1 MVALRTWRIA
11 ASTGAF
17 TLAAL
22 VAWAGPAAS
31 DHQEGPAPS
40 TCRGT
45 TAVVTWGDPGTFGQ
59 HPESLVLSQPAS
71 RQTKTAT
78 LTTPLPAGRYDIQA
92 VTYDGY
98 HGREDVAQPHEQLV
112 YELLDE
118 RGAVVATTGATTDVP
133 DRVLEA
139 TVVTELG
146 TVEVVRPVTAV
157 RARAFY
163 TGNDR
168 SPNSVEAICL
178 GLTVVP
184 PVSGGGVTT
193 TTTPPTAPTTTAPTV
208 TPVPVP
214 VPVPVL
220 PEPEA
225 EVKGIVQLP
234 EAGPAQ
240 AIVAQPTFTG

>member
-1 MVALRTWRIA
+1 MVARRTWRIT
-11 ASTGAF
+11 ASTGAL

-31 DHQEGPAPS
+31 DHDEGPDPS

-59 HPESLVLSQPAS
+59 HPESLILSQPPS
-71 RQTKTAT
+71 RQSKTAA
-78 LTTPLPAGRYDIQA
+78 LTTPLPVGRYDIQA

-112 YELLDE
+112 YDLLDE
-118 RGAVVATTGATTDVP
+118 RGDVVATTGPTTDVP
-133 DRVLEA
+133 DRVVEA

-146 TVEVVRPVTAV
+146 TVDVVRPVTAV

-163 TGNDR
+163 TGGDR

-193 TTTPPTAPTTTAPTV
+193 TTAPPTTTAPTV
-208 TPVPVP
+208 TQPTPAPVAPQ
-214 VPVPVL
+214 
-220 PEPEA
+220 PEA

-240 AIVAQPTFTG
+240 AIVAQPSFTG